1 MSTRRRKDKVGA
13 ESAWRMEAILDVYA
27 EDNGQRI
34 TEREVSRGDKL
45 RVGNSLLIL
54 RAGR

>member
-13 ESAWRMEAILDVYA
+13 EFVWRMEAILDVYA

-54 RAGR
+54 KVGR